1 MSSSQLNGIINSA
14 TRAASANLVMLN
26 PGLRQEIL
34 KGDIKIAGPNFG
46 GELLPLTWCE
56 LVKAR
61 SAAFSKTPVV
71 DSKHIDSHGSER
83 LRKRVPRVA
92 IPVALV
98 EQ

>member
-1 MSSSQLNGIINSA
+1 MSSGQLNGIINSA
-14 TRAASANLVMLN
+14 TRAASANLVGLN

-46 GELLPLTWCE
+46 GELLPLIWCQ
-56 LVKAR
+56 LVKAH
-61 SAAFSKTPVV
+61 SSAFSKAPVV
-71 DSKHIDSHGSER
+71 DRKHTDPNGGER
-83 LRKRVPRVA
+83 LRKRIPRLA